1 MKRLARLA
9 IFVALAFVFFKLE
22 IPYPVPNYEFLK
34 LDLGEAFL
42 LLGTWLFPLEDSLMA
57 LTVWAFLGYL
67 TGSNPVGMLFKV
79 VCILATLIPYH
90 YLKGSKTKWI
100 LVPAVRT
107 SVIGSFLTGFYT
119 HAVGAPH
126 AYASSLHSHWRNTSE
141 LVAGLPKLGC
151 GRNVSKVLTESH
163 QRYCDLSRTPV
174 PF

>member
-42 LLGTWLFPLEDSLMA
+42 LLGAWLFPLEDSLMA

-90 YLKGSKTKWI
+90 YLKGSKSKWI
-100 LVPAVRT
+100 LVPAIRT
-107 SVIGSFLTGFYT
+107 GVMVLFNWVFTPMLWGLPRICFQLT
-119 HAVGAPH
+119 
-126 AYASSLHSHWRNTSE
+126 SSL
-141 LVAGLPKLGC
+141 A
-151 GRNVSKVLTESH
+151 
-163 QRYCDLSRTPV
+163 
-174 PF
+174 

>member
-9 IFVALAFVFFKLE
+9 IFVALAFVFFRLE

-42 LLGTWLFPLEDSLMA
+42 LLGHMAIPLRRFAYGTHGVGFSGLLNRLKPCWYAFQSGVHFSNADS
-57 LTVWAFLGYL
+57 
-67 TGSNPVGMLFKV
+67 
-79 VCILATLIPYH
+79 IP
-90 YLKGSKTKWI
+90 LPERFKTKWI

-107 SVIGSFLTGFYT
+107 SVMVLFNWVL
-119 HAVGAPH
+119 HPCCGAPH

>member
-90 YLKGSKTKWI
+90 YLKVQKPSGYLCQPLEQASWF
-100 LVPAVRT
+100 
-107 SVIGSFLTGFYT
+107 FLTGFYT

>member
-9 IFVALAFVFFKLE
+9 IFVALAFVFFRLE

-100 LVPAVRT
+100 LVPAIRT
-107 SVIGSFLTGFYT
+107 GVMVLFNWVFTPML
-119 HAVGAPH
+119 
-126 AYASSLHSHWRNTSE
+126 W
-141 LVAGLPKLGC
+141 GLPTHMLPAYILIGVIPVNLLQAYLNLAVAEMSAKYL
-151 GRNVSKVLTESH
+151 RSH
-163 QRYCDLSRTPV
+163 IKDIAT
-174 PF
+174 